1 MPHRLDRG
9 MGLVGQ
15 LKGRMGDPGSLLG
28 IVPLLLE
35 SKFSIAGVGN
45 LADTTT
51 IKAKTLPKD
60 GDRLVVSAWGVFA
73 VNGNNK
79 RVTMQFGATT
89 LVSSGVV
96 VLNGKAWW
104 LIAEI
109 VRSGAATQ
117 LGIGEYTADTA
128 TAEVMTKTA
137 PAENLAADIVLK
149 VTGASPT
156 TGAANDVLAHGYSIL
171 GLKN

>member
-45 LADTTT
+45 LADTTDDTLFSTT
-51 IKAKTLPKD
+51 IKAKTLLLVGI
-60 GDRLVVSAWGVFA
+60 GDEDALSL
-73 VNGNNK
+73 K
-79 RVTMQFGATT
+79 LMATT

>member
-1 MPHRLDRG
+1 

-45 LADTTT
+45 LADTTDDTLFSTT